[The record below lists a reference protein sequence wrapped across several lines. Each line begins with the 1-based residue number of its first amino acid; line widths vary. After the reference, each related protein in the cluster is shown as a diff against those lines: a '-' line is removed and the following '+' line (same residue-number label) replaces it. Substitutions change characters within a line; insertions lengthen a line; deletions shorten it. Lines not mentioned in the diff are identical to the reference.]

1 MVNKIYTLKNW
12 KKSIIDLNLKYLPH
26 IVLNKNAYLLII
38 TLLFSKFQLIDD
50 NFLFILILYIICLN
64 FIIIYQFLSK
74 QKMPLIDYY
83 IFWINLIIIY

>member
-1 MVNKIYTLKNW
+1 MNKIYTLKNW